1 MRQIRTILSSDAEE
15 AFKELTFK
23 AKNSKIE
30 ASLLK
35 SIQNK
40 IQLIKINPHY
50 GNPIEKSK
58 IPQSYKEKYEITNLF
73 RIELT
78 NFWRMD
84 YTLKNNEIEIIAFV
98 LNIMD
103 HDKYNKIYKYK
114 KN

>member
-1 MRQIRTILSSDAEE
+1 MRKIRTLLSSEAEK
-15 AFKELTFK
+15 AFKELNFK

-40 IQLIKINPHY
+40 IELIKINPQY
-50 GNPIEKSK
+50 GNPIEKRK
-58 IPQSYKEKYEITNLF
+58 IPKIYKEKYKITNLF
-73 RIELT
+73 RLELT

-84 YTLKNNEIEIIAFV
+84 YTLRNNEIEIIAFV

-103 HDKYNKIYKYK
+103 HDKYNKIYGYK
-114 KN
+114 KK

>member
-1 MRQIRTILSSDAEE
+1 MRKIRTILSSEAED
-15 AFKELTFK
+15 AFKKLNSK
-23 AKNSKIE
+23 AKNSKME
-30 ASLLK
+30 NSLLK

-40 IQLIKINPHY
+40 IELIKMNPHY

-58 IPQSYKEKYEITNLF
+58 IPQKYKEEYEITNLF
-73 RIELT
+73 RVELT

-103 HDKYNKIYKYK
+103 HDHYNKIYGYK
-114 KN
+114 KK